1 MQWGH
6 TVAVTLTL
14 PSCVSRM
21 ESLLMSRWMTPC
33 ACSTDSAFS
42 TARQT
47 AAICSSF
54 ILGEGEGQRLA
65 AGGPGGA
72 GGGPRHVPGVRHD
85 VGQRAALQ
93 ELHHHPQLVAHQVAV
108 VHLHHV
114 LVLVVP
120 HDHHLQAEWGG
131 LGGAH
136 LLGMGLLGRVV
147 KGLVGGQS

>member
-1 MQWGH
+1 MCIYTYVRAH
-6 TVAVTLTL
+6 TAIIETYLYTCIAIPTHTYSYICTTGGL
-14 PSCVSRM
+14 P
-21 ESLLMSRWMTPC
+21 
-33 ACSTDSAFS
+33 A
-42 TARQT
+42 AR
-47 AAICSSF
+47 S
-54 ILGEGEGQRLA
+54 
-65 AGGPGGA
+65 P
-72 GGGPRHVPGVRHD
+72 PGVSHD
-85 VGQRAALQ
+85 VCQSTALQ